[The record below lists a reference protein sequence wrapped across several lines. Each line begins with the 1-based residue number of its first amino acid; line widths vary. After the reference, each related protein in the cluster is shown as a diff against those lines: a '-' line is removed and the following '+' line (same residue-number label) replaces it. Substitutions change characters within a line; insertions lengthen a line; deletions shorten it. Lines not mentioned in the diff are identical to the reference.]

1 MSIARFALESLT
13 RNWVL
18 RRRLP
23 RPLLRA
29 PIYVSPGAGLRFL
42 LRSMNRVD
50 PVLFPLV
57 QEFVKPDSVV
67 WDVGA
72 NVGLF
77 AVSAATIAGAN
88 GRVIAFEPD
97 TWLVQLLRRT
107 AIAQSP
113 ATAPIT
119 IVPAAVASNVSIR
132 TFVVAR
138 TSRQTNSLE
147 GYSPTQAGGDLEAI
161 TVLAVS
167 LDWLL
172 DYYPA
177 PTVLKIDVEGAELEV
192 LEGATRLFETSRP
205 IVIIE
210 VGSAAAARVTA
221 FFRERGYEL
230 YDGEVPA
237 PVRQPVAQA
246 TWNTVALP
254 L

>member
-1 MSIARFALESLT
+1 MNIARFALEQLT

-23 RPLLRA
+23 RPFVRA

-42 LRSMNRVD
+42 LRSMNHVD

-57 QEFVKPDSVV
+57 QEFVAANSIV

-77 AVSAATIAGAN
+77 AVPAATIAGAN

-97 TWLVQLLRRT
+97 TWLVQLLRRS
-107 AIAQSP
+107 ALAQSP

-119 IVPAAVASNVSIR
+119 VVPTAVASDVGIR
-132 TFVVAR
+132 TFVLAR
-138 TSRQTNSLE
+138 RSRQANSLE
-147 GYSPTQAGGDLEAI
+147 GYGSTQTGGALEAI
-161 TVLAVS
+161 TVLSVS

-192 LEGATRLFETSRP
+192 LQGSSRLFEVARP

-210 VGSAAAARVTA
+210 VGSDTAPAVTA
-221 FFRERGYEL
+221 FLREHRYEL

-237 PVRQPVAQA
+237 AERQPVAQA
-246 TWNTVALP
+246 TWNTLAIP